1 MRRSS
6 IATALVVLTA
16 GLTAT
21 ALRRV
26 AARRRAAASARPAAP
41 APAAVPAPQPAIQA
55 EVPVAP
61 LAPDA
66 VVLQFTRPVAPAP
79 AAPARCG
86 DSGGLTRAGAP
97 CGGRATSGGRCHHHP
112 IAA

>member
-1 MRRSS
+1 MRRRS

-21 ALRRV
+21 ALRRM
-26 AARRRAAASARPAAP
+26 ATRRRTAAP
-41 APAAVPAPQPAIQA
+41 APAAVPAA
-55 EVPVAP
+55 VPVPRPEAP
-61 LAPDA
+61 AEPDA
-66 VVLQFTRPVAPAP
+66 VVLQFTRPAAAAP
-79 AAPARCG
+79 AAPAVPARCG

-97 CGGRATSGGRCHHHP
+97 CAARATSGGRCHHHP

>member
-21 ALRRV
+21 ALRRM
-26 AARRRAAASARPAAP
+26 AIRRR
-41 APAAVPAPQPAIQA
+41 AAVPAPAAASAAVPAAVPQPEEAA
-55 EVPVAP
+55 
-61 LAPDA
+61 APDA
-66 VVLQFTRPVAPAP
+66 VVLPFTRPVAPAP
-79 AAPARCG
+79 VAPTVPARCG
-86 DSGGLTRAGAP
+86 DSGGVTRAGAP
-97 CGGRATSGGRCHHHP
+97 CASRATSAGRCHHHR